1 MAKSGRSADLEPLER
16 LEEKVKL
23 LVALVGRLR
32 IDQARAAEDN
42 GRLKKELDE
51 ARARLAESDGVAAD
65 VAALRDERDAV
76 RTRVSSLLEQIDS
89 LNL

>member
-1 MAKSGRSADLEPLER
+1 MAKSGRSTDLEPLER

-32 IDQARAAEDN
+32 IEQARAAEDN
-42 GRLKKELDE
+42 GRLTKDLDD
-51 ARARLAESDGVAAD
+51 ARRRLAEVDGVAED

-76 RTRVSSLLEQIDS
+76 RSRVSSLLEQIEA